1 LTPAPVTH
9 RWYHKLGALLL
20 ANFCFVIG
28 VVLAVFPWL
37 DWWEANYF
45 SGFSP
50 AWRQIWLNPYLRGAV
65 SGIGLLNVYISFVEI
80 FRLRRF
86 SG

>member
-1 LTPAPVTH
+1 
-9 RWYHKLGALLL
+9 LGALLL
-20 ANFCFVIG
+20 ANFCFVVG
-28 VVLAVFPWL
+28 VVLTLFPWL

-50 AWRQIWLNPYLRGAV
+50 AWRQIWLNPYFRGAV

-86 SG
+86 SD